1 MVAAIDGSNV
11 RSIDFHSRLGFGEV
25 GRMPGVGEKWGHRL
39 DLVLM
44 QCELDRVSW

>member
-11 RSIDFHSRLGFGEV
+11 DSVRFHQRLGFAEV
-25 GRMPGVGEKWGHRL
+25 GRLPGVGEKFGRRL

-44 QCELDRVSW
+44 QRDLTDP